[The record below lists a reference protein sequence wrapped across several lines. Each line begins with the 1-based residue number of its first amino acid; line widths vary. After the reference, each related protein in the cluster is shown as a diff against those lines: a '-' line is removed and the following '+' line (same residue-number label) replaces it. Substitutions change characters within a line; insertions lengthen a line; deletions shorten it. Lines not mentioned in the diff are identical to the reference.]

1 MKPPRPEAT
10 ESATG
15 AAEAPAGPAS
25 PAASLDRILRLSWPK
40 VGLGL
45 LSALMLFG
53 AFPPLDLGPLA
64 WFALIPLFFALTQ
77 LRPRGGLAL
86 GLIFGFAFMSLYA
99 AFMLNYG
106 LIAWLASAGFSALF
120 FGLFGLIAAMCNRTP
135 HPALRALSVASA
147 WSLVEMLR
155 GGVGDF
161 GFTVGDLGYTQHSQL
176 PILQSASMIGHY
188 GIGFFIA
195 LINAAAAQVLLAIA
209 PGLLARPRM
218 HPRQFALLAAK
229 TALACYVVVLL
240 VYVWGAL
247 VLRFSREA
255 PAEPVRVAA
264 VQASLG
270 DSEGTSD
277 ERADEA
283 FSTYAQL
290 TRSVAGDLD
299 LIVWP
304 ETALPVAL
312 NNVQEY
318 QERVGAFA
326 AEMSAWLVTGAYE
339 FANGRVFNTLYVFSP
354 EGELTDSYQKV
365 ILVPFGE
372 RVPWS
377 DRFPWLRRF
386 ALRAVDFSP
395 GEEHRTLDLGGV
407 QAGPLICFEGLFP
420 HAVRANSR
428 LGAEFI
434 LIGTSDA
441 WAAGTWEIEQH
452 SASAPLRAVEARRYM
467 VRAATW
473 GRSRIIAPSGEV
485 LADVPVAEAGAA
497 VHEITPRSELSAY
510 HRWGDLPLQ
519 IACGI
524 LLWFGLLGLPTRQ
537 SGGPAEE
544 TGGSEGDS

>member
-1 MKPPRPEAT
+1 VKRQRVE
-10 ESATG
+10 
-15 AAEAPAGPAS
+15 AAEPPAGPSGTPGAQPQ
-25 PAASLDRILRLSWPK
+25 PAPSLDRILRLSWPK
-40 VGLGL
+40 VALGL
-45 LSALMLFG
+45 VSALALFG
-53 AFPPLDLGPLA
+53 AFPPLDLGALA

-86 GLIFGFAFMSLYA
+86 GLIFGFAFMGLYA
-99 AFMLNYG
+99 LFMLNYG
-106 LIAWLASAGFSALF
+106 LIAWIASAGFSALF
-120 FGLFGLIAAMCNRTP
+120 FGLFGLVAAMCNRTP

-155 GGVGDF
+155 GGVGAF
-161 GFTVGDLGYTQHSQL
+161 GFTVGNLGYTQHSQL
-176 PILQSASMIGHY
+176 AILQSASMVGHF
-188 GIGFFIA
+188 GVGFFIA
-195 LINAAAAQVLLAIA
+195 LINSAVAQVLLAIA
-209 PGLLARPRM
+209 PGMLARPRM

-229 TALACYVVVLL
+229 TALACYIVVLL
-240 VYVWGAL
+240 VYIWGAL
-247 VLRFSREA
+247 VMRASPGTA
-255 PAEPVRVAA
+255 GEPIRVAA

-277 ERADEA
+277 QRAGEA
-283 FSTYAQL
+283 FSTYAKL
-290 TRSVAGDLD
+290 TRSVPGGLD

-312 NNVQEY
+312 NTVQEY

-339 FANGRVFNTLYVFSP
+339 FRDGRVFNTLYVFSP

-372 RVPWS
+372 RVPRS
-377 DRFPWLRRF
+377 DRFPWLRKF

-395 GEEHRTLDLGGV
+395 GEDHRTLDLGGV

-420 HAVRANSR
+420 NAVRTNSQ

-473 GRSRIIAPSGEV
+473 GRSQIIAPNGEV
-485 LADVPVAEAGAA
+485 LSDVPVAEAGVAS
-497 VHEITPRSELSAY
+497 HEITPRNELSAY

-519 IACGI
+519 IVCGV
-524 LLWFGLLGLPTRQ
+524 LLWFGLLGLPSRE

-544 TGGSEGDS
+544 TGGSEERS

>member
-86 GLIFGFAFMSLYA
+86 GLLFGFAFMSLYA

-473 GRSRIIAPSGEV
+473 GRSRIIAASGEV